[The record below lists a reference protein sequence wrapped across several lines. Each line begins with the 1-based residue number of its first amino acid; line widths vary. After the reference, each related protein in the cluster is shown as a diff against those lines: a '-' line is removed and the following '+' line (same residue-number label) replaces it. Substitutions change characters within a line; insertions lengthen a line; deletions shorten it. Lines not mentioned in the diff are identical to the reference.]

1 MDTAHAYI
9 LLLSQVIFIF
19 IHGRDISVKLKIEH
33 SRVASLHVVEEK
45 EMHNQVYHRG
55 LALSV
60 DAKPRLKWTRQLHEQ
75 FVEAVTELGGAEKAT
90 PKLVMR
96 LMAVPG
102 LTLYHLKSHLQKYR
116 LAKNRDPS
124 TVNKDKKTN
133 DELKNRNDKP
143 QPQFNEGM
151 LQQIQIDVQRKLHEQ
166 IEVQKHLQLRIEAQG
181 KYLQSVLKKAQETLA
196 GYGSTFLGT
205 EAARTELS
213 ELVSAMETE
222 CLSSS
227 FDNGGFISKRSQ
239 NADSSIDSCLT
250 SEIFELREKSGGQ
263 HKLEAS
269 SSSNPVNSRTV
280 KMLGEIE
287 EFDLN
292 K

>member
-1 MDTAHAYI
+1 MPN
-9 LLLSQVIFIF
+9 
-19 IHGRDISVKLKIEH
+19 
-33 SRVASLHVVEEK
+33 HVD
-45 EMHNQVYHRG
+45 QQG
-55 LALSV
+55 LVLSV

-75 FVEAVTELGGAEKAT
+75 FVDAVTELGGAEKAT

-124 TVNKDKKTN
+124 TVNDDKKTN
-133 DELKNRNDKP
+133 DELKDTDDKS
-143 QPQFNEGM
+143 QPQFNEAM
-151 LQQIQIDVQRKLHEQ
+151 LQQIQIDVQRKLQEQ

-196 GYGSTFLGT
+196 GYSSTSLGT

-222 CLSSS
+222 CRSSS
-227 FDNGGFISKRSQ
+227 FNNGGFISQRNQ
-239 NADSSIDSCLT
+239 NADSSMDSCLT
-250 SEIFELREKSGGQ
+250 SEIFELREKYAGQ

-269 SSSNPVNSRTV
+269 PCSNPVNSITV
-280 KMLGEIE
+280 KNRGELQ

>member
-1 MDTAHAYI
+1 MY
-9 LLLSQVIFIF
+9 LN
-19 IHGRDISVKLKIEH
+19 GRELEGTSLPVD
-33 SRVASLHVVEEK
+33 ASLV
-45 EMHNQVYHRG
+45 
-55 LALSV
+55 LTS
-60 DAKPRLKWTRQLHEQ
+60 DPKPRLRWTADLHDR
-75 FVEAVTELGGAEKAT
+75 FVDSVTQLGGPDKAT
-90 PKLVMR
+90 PKAILRIMNVK
-96 LMAVPG
+96 G

-116 LAKNRDPS
+116 IAKNPDPS
-124 TVNKDKKTN
+124 TVNNDKKTN
-133 DELKNRNDKP
+133 DELKNRNDKS
-143 QPQFNEGM
+143 QPQFNEAM

-196 GYGSTFLGT
+196 GYGSTSLGT

-227 FDNGGFISKRSQ
+227 FNNGGFISKRSQ
-239 NADSSIDSCLT
+239 NADSSMDSCLT
-250 SEIFELREKSGGQ
+250 SEIFELREKSAGQ